1 MNLIDTNI
9 LSITINDNQ
18 LKDVQLIIK
27 NIKNNFKYLKLKS
40 ANIESN
46 KSIYIFW
53 YDIEENKSEIY

>member
-1 MNLIDTNI
+1 MYQNKNKKNYEFNSDANI

-40 ANIESN
+40 TNIESN
-46 KSIYIFW
+46 KYLYFLV
-53 YDIEENKSEIY
+53 